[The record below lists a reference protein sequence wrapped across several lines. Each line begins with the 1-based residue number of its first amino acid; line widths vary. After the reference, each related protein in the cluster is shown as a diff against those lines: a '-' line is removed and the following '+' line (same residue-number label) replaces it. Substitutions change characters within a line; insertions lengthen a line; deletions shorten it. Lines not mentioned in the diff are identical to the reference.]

1 MLGIESLS
9 GSAQAIATV
18 GTVFAEAITLYAGYG
33 ALTGV
38 VGSTFLETLEGE

>member
-9 GSAQAIATV
+9 GSTQAAATV
-18 GTVFAEAITLYAGYG
+18 GAVFAEAITLYAGYG

-38 VGSTFLETLEGE
+38 VGSTVLEALEGE